1 METLDL
7 KVLEYENDDLL
18 NTNGFHYVGVIKTT
32 YDQLVEIFGKPT
44 FTDADPYEKVNAE
57 WTIQSTVVEKD
68 EDPDDYFYKGFTIY
82 NWKTGYIPTEEYE
95 WHVGGQDYEAHEI
108 ASAIF
113 ENHINKS
120 KGQDVMVTT
129 TVATT
134 ITMIASMFAFY
145 YGKHLGSKASV
156 EKIVDS
162 MLDKMEKDGFIKTKK
177 NSLGQTELIPI
188 KDLTNG

>member
-1 METLDL
+1 MPLIMPEESSVNVDSYIDL

-95 WHVGGQDYEAHEI
+95 WHIGGDDAEAKEI
-108 ASAIF
+108 ADAIF
-113 ENHINKS
+113 ENHIN
-120 KGQDVMVTT
+120 
-129 TVATT
+129 
-134 ITMIASMFAFY
+134 
-145 YGKHLGSKASV
+145 
-156 EKIVDS
+156 
-162 MLDKMEKDGFIKTKK
+162 
-177 NSLGQTELIPI
+177 
-188 KDLTNG
+188 TNEG

>member
-7 KVLEYENDDLL
+7 KVLEYENDDAL
-18 NTNGFHYVGVIKTT
+18 NTNGFHYISTIKTT
-32 YDQLVEIFGKPT
+32 YDKLVEIFGKPT
-44 FTDADPYEKVNAE
+44 YTDADPYEKVNAE

-113 ENHINKS
+113 ENHIN
-120 KGQDVMVTT
+120 
-129 TVATT
+129 
-134 ITMIASMFAFY
+134 
-145 YGKHLGSKASV
+145 
-156 EKIVDS
+156 
-162 MLDKMEKDGFIKTKK
+162 
-177 NSLGQTELIPI
+177 
-188 KDLTNG
+188 TNEG